1 MLPLE
6 PGPPPVRK
14 KNSSR
19 LAFLDWARGSAAL
32 VMLQGHVT
40 HAFMRDDLRQ
50 QAPYVLSQFIGGL
63 TPAVFLFLTGI
74 TLAFMM
80 DSRQKAGAGAQAVIR
95 HSFKRA
101 GYLFLLAVAFRVQM
115 WLFSFGLSPWETM
128 FKVDILNCMAV
139 SVALLAPMAIF
150 ETRDR
155 IRFGFIAGLLIACA
169 APVISQIGFSGV
181 HPFLRAYFVPDANAF
196 PIFPWGAFVGFG
208 LSAGS
213 VLRIARDVD
222 YAKVMQW
229 AAMFGIVLIVG
240 ARYFANLPYS
250 LYPNEDFWVHSPALI
265 LIKLGCLY
273 LLTSFA
279 FLWTHYVN
287 PDGWSFVRQL
297 GTTSLLVYWVHT
309 ELVYGGWLFFW
320 KNGLTAGQSFILAL
334 AVIGAMIGLSVAR
347 TGWKGRPGVPARIR
361 ERWREASTASVPL

>member
-6 PGPPPVRK
+6 PGPPPVQK

-50 QAPYVLSQFIGGL
+50 ESPYVLSQFIGGL

-80 DSRQKAGAGAQAVIR
+80 DSRQKAGLGSAAVIK
-95 HSFKRA
+95 HGLKRA
-101 GYLFLLAVAFRVQM
+101 GYLMFLAVAFRLQM
-115 WLFSFGLSPWETM
+115 WLFAFGFSPWETM
-128 FKVDILNCMAV
+128 FKVDILNCMATT
-139 SVALLAPMAIF
+139 VALLAPMAIF
-150 ETRDR
+150 DTRDR
-155 IRFGFIAGLLIACA
+155 IRFGFISGLLIACA
-169 APVISQIGFSGV
+169 APVIALIGFGWL
-181 HPFLRAYFVPDANAF
+181 HPFLRGYLVPDPNGF
-196 PIFPWGAFVGFG
+196 PIFPWGAYVAFG

-213 VLRIARDVD
+213 ILRVAREQD
-222 YAKVMQW
+222 YGKIMQW
-229 AAMFGIVLIVG
+229 AALAGLVLIVG

-250 LYPNEDFWVHSPALI
+250 LYPNEDFWLHSPALV

-273 LLTSFA
+273 LLVAFA

-287 PDGWSFVRQL
+287 PEGWSFVRQL

-309 ELVYGGWLFFW
+309 ELVYGGWFFYW
-320 KNGLTAGQSFILAL
+320 KNSLTAGQCFWMAL
-334 AVIGAMIGLSVAR
+334 AVILAMILLSVAR
-347 TGWKGRPGVPARIR
+347 TGWKGRPGFPERIR
-361 ERWREASTASVPL
+361 ARWRETRTAPATL